1 PHKRLMHSINS
12 DIASIQA
19 VLQHLS
25 LERSSLEKSYDA
37 HVSVLSPIRRLP
49 NELLSEIFLSRGH
62 DILFPAETLPSLT
75 NLYDDSLWL
84 ILQVCAL
91 WRSIALSTPLFW

>member
-25 LERSSLEKSYDA
+25 LERSSLEKSYDT

-49 NELLSEIFLSRGH
+49 NELLSEILLSRGH